1 LTLKEFPCNSIL
13 EKNKTMNR
21 ILRTSSLLVLLAV
34 LLIQCRKIENYPD
47 EPQISF
53 IEAIVKDSTDVL
65 DNKIKHVT
73 LKFKVIDGDGDI
85 GLDEVDTLGP
95 FSRDS
100 AYYYNLFIEEYEK
113 IGEEF
118 VEVEN
123 QFPRNYRIPNLT
135 PEGQNKTL
143 IANVSVEMEYGY
155 SDQTPLL
162 FTEFKYYFK
171 LVDRSFNFSNT
182 DTTSLISFD

>member
-1 LTLKEFPCNSIL
+1 
-13 EKNKTMNR
+13 MNR
-21 ILRTSSLLVLLAV
+21 IWRMSSLLLLVAV
-34 LLIQCRKIENYPD
+34 LLMQCRKIENYPD

-53 IEAIVKDSTDVL
+53 IEVIVKDSTDVL

-85 GLDEVDTLGP
+85 GLDETDTLGP

-100 AYYYNLFIEEYEK
+100 AYYYNLFIKEYEK
-113 IGEEF
+113 VGEEF
-118 VEVEN
+118 VEVEGN
-123 QFPRNYRIPNLT
+123 LFPRNYRIPYLT

-143 IANVSVEMEYGY
+143 IAKVSVEMEYGY
-155 SDQTPLL
+155 SDLTPLL